1 MKDIISN
8 LITLSTPVRTDIQLN
23 QDIIG
28 RINHLQILNSRKDF
42 VQQVGYIDNNE
53 YAGAILAAIFTAFF
67 GLIPLL
73 FGTLGM
79 HEFDSAYNIDITD
92 YIKKDSTS
100 PDYVDNIYDIVNKK
114 IFNPLINNKAFD
126 KWHQSTRSIH
136 LIENIL
142 KILFSLLYPILK
154 MTKHL
159 LKVKKC
165 QHFLLLMII
174 KIYFSNT

>member
-1 MKDIISN
+1 
-8 LITLSTPVRTDIQLN
+8 
-23 QDIIG
+23 
-28 RINHLQILNSRKDF
+28 
-42 VQQVGYIDNNE
+42 
-53 YAGAILAAIFTAFF
+53 
-67 GLIPLL
+67 
-73 FGTLGM
+73 M

-142 KILFSLLYPILK
+142 KKENFI
-154 MTKHL
+154 
-159 LKVKKC
+159 
-165 QHFLLLMII
+165 
-174 KIYFSNT
+174 